1 MKTKIL
7 VLSLAVILLSGFNWN
22 TASAND
28 NNTSFLPGEK
38 KTETVKVYGNCGMCK
53 TRIEKAAKAVDGVKK
68 AEWDKEKKEL
78 TVTFD
83 SETTNLE
90 SIEKAVADVGHDT
103 ANVKAKDETYNDL
116 HSCCKYERPEK

>member
-1 MKTKIL
+1 MKTNIL
-7 VLSLAVILLSGFNWN
+7 VLSLALILMSGMNWN
-22 TASAND
+22 TASANEND
-28 NNTSFLPGEK
+28 NAFLPGEK

-83 SETTNLE
+83 SEATNIDA
-90 SIEKAVADVGHDT
+90 IEKAVADVGHDT
-103 ANVKAKDETYNDL
+103 ANAKAKDEVYNDL